1 MDVDEEHHIFGS
13 LCCSFYGREVS
24 NRFLLDEYK
33 QSRARKV
40 MVTALSELWGG
51 SFVDACNNDIRGEL
65 EGV

>member
-1 MDVDEEHHIFGS
+1 MDVDEEHRIFGS

-24 NRFLLDEYK
+24 NRFLLDELDT
-33 QSRARKV
+33 RAGKV